1 LSNIGDDIMRRSHM
15 VILLEDD
22 KIEKYPLK
30 QWLRKNPKFNPPG
43 LHPDDN
49 TSHQLR
55 KGLKSQGWKLEFTP
69 NEVLLIRPDTN
80 GNTAYADELV
90 EFQDEEEAEEL
101 GIDEDESFEV
111 TFGLEKDL
119 QAALRCNIEQ
129 LEQGLVIIDGGAERT
144 TKAGR
149 LDILAQD
156 NDENLVVIELKP
168 GRAPSGSIE
177 QVLSYMSAVEEED
190 GKSVRG
196 LIVAGAFS
204 DRIIFAARAIP
215 NLNLVTYSF
224 QFSFSTI

>member
-1 LSNIGDDIMRRSHM
+1 MRRSHI
-15 VILLEDD
+15 VILLEDSE
-22 KIEKYPLK
+22 IEKHPLK
-30 QWLRKNPKFNPPG
+30 QWLRENPEFNPPG

-55 KGLKSQGWKLEFTP
+55 KGLQRQSWKLEFTP
-69 NEVLLIRPDTN
+69 NEVLLIRPDAN
-80 GNTAYADELV
+80 GNTAYANELV
-90 EFQDEEEAEEL
+90 ELQDEKEAEEI
-101 GIDEDESFEV
+101 GIDEDESFEI

-119 QAALRCNIEQ
+119 QAALRSNIEQ
-129 LEQGLVIIDGGAERT
+129 LEQGLVIVDGGAERT
-144 TKAGR
+144 TRAGR

-156 NDENLVVIELKP
+156 DDGNLVVIELKA
-168 GRAPSGSIE
+168 GRATSGSIE

-204 DRIIFAARAIP
+204 DRIILAARAVP
-215 NLNLVTYSF
+215 KLNLVTYSF

>member
-1 LSNIGDDIMRRSHM
+1 MRRSHI
-15 VILLEDD
+15 VILLEDGE
-22 KIEKYPLK
+22 IEKHPLK
-30 QWLRKNPKFNPPG
+30 QWLRENPEFNPPG

-55 KGLKSQGWKLEFTP
+55 KGLQRQSWKLGFTP
-69 NEVLLIRPDTN
+69 NEVLLIRPDAN
-80 GNTAYADELV
+80 GNTAYADEIV
-90 EFQDEEEAEEL
+90 ELQNEKEADEL

-119 QAALRCNIEQ
+119 QAALRGNIEQ
-129 LEQGLVIIDGGAERT
+129 LEQGLVIVDGGAERT

-156 NDENLVVIELKP
+156 DDGSLVVIELKA
-168 GRAPSGSIE
+168 GRATSGSIE

-196 LIVAGAFS
+196 LMVAGAFS
-204 DRIIFAARAIP
+204 DRIILAARAVP

>member
-1 LSNIGDDIMRRSHM
+1 MRRSHI
-15 VILLEDD
+15 VILLEDGE
-22 KIEKYPLK
+22 IEKHPLK
-30 QWLRKNPKFNPPG
+30 QWLRENPEFNPPG

-55 KGLKSQGWKLEFTP
+55 KGLQRQSWNLEFTP
-69 NEVLLIRPDTN
+69 NEVLLIRPDAN

-90 EFQDEEEAEEL
+90 ELQDEKEAEDL

-111 TFGLEKDL
+111 PFGLEKDL
-119 QAALRCNIEQ
+119 QAALRGNIEQ
-129 LEQGLVIIDGGAERT
+129 LEQGLVIVDGGAERT
-144 TKAGR
+144 TRAGR

-156 NDENLVVIELKP
+156 DDGNLVVIELKA
-168 GRAPSGSIE
+168 GRATSGSIE

-204 DRIIFAARAIP
+204 DRIILAARAVP

>member
-1 LSNIGDDIMRRSHM
+1 
-15 VILLEDD
+15 
-22 KIEKYPLK
+22 
-30 QWLRKNPKFNPPG
+30 
-43 LHPDDN
+43 
-49 TSHQLR
+49 
-55 KGLKSQGWKLEFTP
+55 
-69 NEVLLIRPDTN
+69 LIRPDTN